1 MEKDFEKDMEKNFE
15 KDMEKDFEL
24 FSDIFKKRK
33 IVKPP
38 AYPWQELALRVIKEL
53 SIPEFKRSSVFKVA
67 RDLPANVIER
77 ALNDTKELCQS
88 GSKWQYFFKVLD
100 TAQKGQKNKK

>member
-1 MEKDFEKDMEKNFE
+1 M
-15 KDMEKDFEL
+15 
-24 FSDIFKKRK
+24 
-33 IVKPP
+33 
-38 AYPWQELALRVIKEL
+38 
-53 SIPEFKRSSVFKVA
+53 A